1 MTTDR
6 AIPTNENG
14 LRLQTLTLTALVLIL
29 PFELKTPLITV
40 GPIVITNV
48 EAVLYATI
56 AVWGWT
62 IARTR
67 RIDWTP
73 AHWGAATWAAALII
87 TALAAPTERDA
98 ALKFALRGLGGV
110 LLFMAA
116 ASLPTTSRAAAER
129 HSRLVLTALAMGAGI
144 SAMLGIIE
152 VSVPGASA
160 VLSIFKT
167 GPSLIGNF
175 LRASGSFQ
183 YANTAAMYWEA
194 ALPPVLGLGLW
205 QWRRTRRRRW
215 LILSGATASM
225 LTEAIV
231 LSASRA
237 ALLAAALGLVAL
249 IVIGIKLDR
258 GEGRSG
264 WPKAAALS
272 LLAMSVLTGIQLII
286 SPWLAL
292 RVKSENDADWYRAV
306 YAPANTALTL
316 TAGATTTQTVTVTNT
331 GVRAWE
337 PDGDQPTALSYH
349 WAEVP
354 SGQIVV
360 QDGWRT
366 PLPRSIAPGETVTL
380 TARVQAPLRPG
391 DYRLQWDLVQEN
403 VIWFSGKTNVTG
415 DVPVTVKAGSIDAP
429 PPPTRAAP
437 NLPPPPGRLELW
449 QAAWQLWQTSPLTGI
464 GPDNFRLSYGPLLG
478 TAYFDDRVTAN
489 SLYLEI
495 LSTMGLIGLGALC
508 VLIGGLM
515 LTARRAWRMVRAEP
529 EKATMWAGLLAGIGL
544 FFVHGAVDVFW
555 AYTPTYGLFWLM
567 AGLWAGS
574 WRN

>member
-1 MTTDR
+1 MVTDR
-6 AIPTNENG
+6 AISTNERG
-14 LRLQTLTLTALVLIL
+14 LRLQMLTLTALALIL

-48 EAVLYATI
+48 EAMLYATV
-56 AVWGWT
+56 AVWGLNVLR
-62 IARTR
+62 AR

-73 AHWGAATWAAALII
+73 AHWGAATWAAALMV

-110 LLFMAA
+110 LVFMAA
-116 ASLPTTSRAAAER
+116 ASLPATSCREAVQ
-129 HSRLVLTALAMGAGI
+129 HSRPVLAALAVGAGA
-144 SAMLGIIE
+144 SAMLGIVE
-152 VSVPGASA
+152 VIVPGASA

-205 QWRRTRRRRW
+205 QWRRTRRRRR
-215 LILSGATASM
+215 LILSSVMALM
-225 LTEAIV
+225 LMEAIV

-237 ALLAAALGLVAL
+237 ALLAAALGLAAL
-249 IVIGIKLDR
+249 IVFGIKLDR
-258 GEGRSG
+258 GKGRSG

-272 LLAMSVLTGIQLII
+272 LLAMSGLTGIQLII

-306 YAPANTALTL
+306 YAPANTMLTL
-316 TAGATTTQTVTVTNT
+316 TAGAMTMQTVAVTNA
-331 GVRAWE
+331 GVRAWQ
-337 PDGDQPTALSYH
+337 PDGDQPMALSYH

-360 QDGWRT
+360 QDGRRT
-366 PLPRSIAPGETVTL
+366 PLPRTIAPGETITL
-380 TARVQAPLRPG
+380 TALVQAPLRSG
-391 DYRLQWDLVQEN
+391 DYILQWDLVQEN

-415 DVPVTVKAGSIDAP
+415 DVSATVKAGPIDAP

-437 NLPPPPGRLELW
+437 KLPPPPGRLELW
-449 QAAWQLWQTSPLTGI
+449 RVAWQLWRSSPLTGI

-478 TAYFDDRVTAN
+478 MTYFDDRVTAN

-515 LTARRAWRMVRAEP
+515 LTARRAWRLVKDEP
-529 EKATMWAGLLAGIGL
+529 EKATVWAALLTGVGL

-567 AGLWAGS
+567 AGLWTAL
-574 WRN
+574 WRK